1 MKEMR
6 AQDAIPSVQNIESRQ
21 IDRQKQMNTAGGWVG
36 WRRPHW
42 EGVGHCW
49 KVRISLGM
57 TKASLDW
64 FC

>member
-21 IDRQKQMNTAGGWVG
+21 TDRQTDEHCRGLGRVEETTLG
-36 WRRPHW
+36 RG
-42 EGVGHCW
+42 EHCW
-49 KVRISLGM
+49 KVRVSLGM
-57 TKASLDW
+57 TRASLDW